1 MNYVS
6 YLWLMRH
13 LVVCWFMTRLS
24 YWQISFPLHFS
35 YKFVDAKW
43 LKMTKKSHISNKT
56 EMTIQSCYKGKFW
69 LKSAVKW
76 GEFWQIKT
84 KKKRRQIRIFVAK
97 MRNELKVVL
106 TNFLYKLWKRNLENC
121 FHFWKWV
128 ASRR

>member
-35 YKFVDAKW
+35 YKFVDAKC

-56 EMTIQSCYKGKFW
+56 EKTIQRFYNISIKGKFW
-69 LKSAVKW
+69 LNGANFGKSKQRRKSAKFLTF
-76 GEFWQIKT
+76 EFSYQ
-84 KKKRRQIRIFVAK
+84 
-97 MRNELKVVL
+97 LKVVL